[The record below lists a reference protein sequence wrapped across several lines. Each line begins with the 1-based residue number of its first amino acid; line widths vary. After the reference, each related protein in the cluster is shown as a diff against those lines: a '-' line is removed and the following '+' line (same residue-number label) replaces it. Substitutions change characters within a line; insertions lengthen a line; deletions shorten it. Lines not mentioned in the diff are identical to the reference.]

1 MTEKLTRCPIEAA
14 VIFENAAKAV
24 AYPKGLEN
32 SEDPSRS
39 ADFYTQLISSNSHAM
54 EKTGD
59 ETLITGAQFLRY
71 AML

>member
-1 MTEKLTRCPIEAA
+1 MTKKLTRCPIDAA
-14 VIFENAAKAV
+14 VIFEGAAKAV

-32 SEDPSRS
+32 SENPDRS
-39 ADFYTQLISSNSHAM
+39 AAIYEQLIMSNSQAM

-59 ETLITGAQFLRY
+59 QTLITGAQFLRY